1 MYQSEPLYC
10 NDSDSSD
17 SSDCANN
24 MSRAEAVRQYPEA
37 AHQALAATLGL
48 VYYKIRNEVG
58 EGPNSHLPARPPKR
72 QQDEVASSTSSK
84 QKPVKIPRRPNQISP
99 ATLQKLITG
108 PSLESKSMVS
118 EESDKLGWNAHSEVS
133 DEAMHKIKGIVSDEL
148 GSLLRALERGHLKL
162 KPSRSERQNM
172 SPAESKP
179 SFCNGRIWTDGAQE
193 DEVPT
198 IPNTVPTERLS
209 PLSDRTENRS
219 HCVPDTASAANSPL
233 G

>member
-1 MYQSEPLYC
+1 MT
-10 NDSDSSD
+10 
-17 SSDCANN
+17 
-24 MSRAEAVRQYPEA
+24 RAEAVRQYPEA

-58 EGPNSHLPARPPKR
+58 EGPTSHLSARPPKR
-72 QQDEVASSTSSK
+72 QQEEVASSSSK
-84 QKPVKIPRRPNQISP
+84 EKPVKIPRRPNQISP

-108 PSLESKSMVS
+108 PSIESKSMVS

-172 SPAESKP
+172 SPTESKS
-179 SFCNGRIWTDGAQE
+179 SFRNGRIWTDGAQE
-193 DEVPT
+193 EGVPT

-209 PLSDRTENRS
+209 PSSDRTENHS
-219 HCVPDTASAANSPL
+219 HGLPDTASAANSPL
-233 G
+233 R